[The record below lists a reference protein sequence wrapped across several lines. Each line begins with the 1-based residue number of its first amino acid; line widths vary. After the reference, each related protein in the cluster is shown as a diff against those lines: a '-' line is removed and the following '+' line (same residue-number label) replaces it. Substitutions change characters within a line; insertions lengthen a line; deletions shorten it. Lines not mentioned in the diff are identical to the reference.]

1 MSKISVVQI
10 PLKRGIAF
18 ILIAMLLVAMS
29 AYAKRSGAYSV
40 YYNVSTTKT
49 PIYSVDTAEKKV
61 SISFDCAWGVEKT
74 DGLIE
79 VMDFFGVECTFFMTE
94 FWVKKYPD
102 YVKKICESGHEAGT
116 HSATHPHM
124 SSLDKAA
131 IEREL
136 TTSSEAIE
144 SLTGEKVILFRPPF
158 GDYNDLLLKTCAEK
172 GLYAIQWDV
181 DSLDWK
187 DLSAREIA
195 DRIISRVKNGSI
207 ILCHNNAKH
216 TLEALPLVFS
226 TLQNRGFKFVK
237 ISELIY
243 KENYVI
249 DGTGKQIQQN

>member
-1 MSKISVVQI
+1 M
-10 PLKRGIAF
+10 
-18 ILIAMLLVAMS
+18 
-29 AYAKRSGAYSV
+29 
-40 YYNVSTTKT
+40 
-49 PIYSVDTAEKKV
+49 
-61 SISFDCAWGVEKT
+61 
-74 DGLIE
+74 
-79 VMDFFGVECTFFMTE
+79 
-94 FWVKKYPD
+94 
-102 YVKKICESGHEAGT
+102 
-116 HSATHPHM
+116 
-124 SSLDKAA
+124 
-131 IEREL
+131 
-136 TTSSEAIE
+136 
-144 SLTGEKVILFRPPF
+144 
-158 GDYNDLLLKTCAEK
+158 
-172 GLYAIQWDV
+172 YAIQWDV